1 MKLIEQLV
9 HYLRSRGALSPEQ
22 LSRLAGKGFI
32 EAPEEDGAR
41 PTHADREDDRDW
53 DALYPEPAPE
63 RPARKGRGRGARPVG
78 KQTTPEELAARLAE
92 RFPAWEKE
100 LQGLAVVARRFDP
113 CHGWREAADVL
124 SKRSSKELTGVLTAA
139 LREGPL
145 TADLLW
151 DALHF
156 EAYRDGVDYLTGR
169 VGNAY
174 RALLSGGDVSEFA
187 KHNWLL
193 KCDEPAAVYR
203 LIRAQRTVARALPAV
218 YRETPE
224 LIRRGLRHGEYA
236 RPLALLEAARWAATD
251 PRNFHAKPLR
261 YFVLRPGDAAW
272 WPAWSLALQIDPA
285 GAASLLA
292 HCQVDPFVAMPADLV
307 PGELH
312 RFTLTAEEVGFT
324 AESDAVVQSALDQF
338 FGDAHRGRPEVMR
351 AAVRHSIPF
360 VRRKASGHPWQ
371 VEPAEY
377 EPLLFDT
384 EPSVREYAARALMS
398 TAGPDWKER
407 PRAGAVLAKALAS
420 PDAAVRRA
428 ALRLLIQILDA
439 GFDPRPWPKSRPAL
453 TAALTALLAEP
464 DDAVAAD
471 AAKALWQVGKSDA
484 IPALREL
491 LNQEAPP
498 RRIAAAL
505 ALWRLKERPDAA
517 VPVLAR
523 AVAEGTTD
531 DLRREAVAAL
541 GDFGAAA
548 VPALPAMIAALGD
561 LTCRAVAARALV
573 QLGPFGAAAVP
584 ALVRGFTTDAVYF
597 YRAEV
602 GRALR
607 TVRPAILLPHLPE
620 LIQFGSKYHNIDEG
634 RQAGELLRP
643 FTERTA
649 EAARA
654 DLRDLPGTA
663 ARLRADVHYLTEGL
677 PRLVGLAL
685 DEAGSAGGR
694 QALEILNALGANA
707 CPAVAALMYALDAA
721 DPGVRDD
728 AAGLLEELGRLAAGL
743 MPRVLASLRDA
754 REETRSAATAIL
766 QWVGPVA
773 AASRLTEEAK

>member
-1 MKLIEQLV
+1 M
-9 HYLRSRGALSPEQ
+9 
-22 LSRLAGKGFI
+22 
-32 EAPEEDGAR
+32 
-41 PTHADREDDRDW
+41 
-53 DALYPEPAPE
+53 
-63 RPARKGRGRGARPVG
+63 
-78 KQTTPEELAARLAE
+78 
-92 RFPAWEKE
+92 
-100 LQGLAVVARRFDP
+100 
-113 CHGWREAADVL
+113 
-124 SKRSSKELTGVLTAA
+124 LTAA

-193 KCDEPAAVYR
+193 KYDEAAAVYR
-203 LIRAQRTVARALPAV
+203 LIRAQRIVARALPAV
-218 YRETPE
+218 YREAPE

-251 PRNFHAKPLR
+251 PRSFHAKPLR

-285 GAASLLA
+285 GAAALLA
-292 HCQVDPFVAMPADLV
+292 HCQVDPFVAMSADLV

-324 AESDAVVQSALDQF
+324 AESDPVVQSALDQL
-338 FGDAHRGRPEVMR
+338 FGDAHRGRPELMR

-377 EPLLFDT
+377 ETLLFDP
-384 EPSVREYAARALMS
+384 EPSVREYASHTLMS

-407 PRAGAVLAKALAS
+407 PRAGAVLAKALGS
-420 PDAAVRRA
+420 PDAAVRRD
-428 ALRLLIQILDA
+428 ALRLLIRILDA

-453 TAALTALLAEP
+453 TAALTALLAES
-464 DDAVAAD
+464 DDAVAA
-471 AAKALWQVGKSDA
+471 ATASALWQVGKSDA
-484 IPALREL
+484 IPTLREL

-498 RRIAAAL
+498 RRTAAAL

-523 AVAEGTTD
+523 AVAEGATD
-531 DLRREAVAAL
+531 DVRREAVAAL

-561 LTCRAVAARALV
+561 LTCRAAAAFALV
-573 QLGPFGAAAVP
+573 KLGPHGAAAVP
-584 ALVRGFTTDAVYF
+584 TLVRGFTTDAAYF

-607 TVRPAILLPHLPE
+607 TVRPAVLFPHLPE
-620 LIQFGSKYHNIDEG
+620 LIQFRSKYYNLDEG
-634 RQAGELLRP
+634 GQAGELLRP
-643 FTERTA
+643 FTERAA

-654 DLRDLPGTA
+654 DLRDLQGTA

-685 DEAGSAGGR
+685 DEAGAATGR
-694 QALEILNALGANA
+694 QALEVLNALGANA
-707 CPAVAALMYALDAA
+707 CPAVAALVYALDAA

-743 MPRVLASLRDA
+743 MPRVLASLRDT
-754 REETRSAATAIL
+754 REETRSAAAAVL

-773 AASRLTEEAK
+773 AAAGTFSTGEAR

>member
-1 MKLIEQLV
+1 M
-9 HYLRSRGALSPEQ
+9 
-22 LSRLAGKGFI
+22 AGKGFI
-32 EAPEEDGAR
+32 EPPAEDDAP
-41 PTHADREDDRDW
+41 PTRIEREDDRDW
-53 DALYPEPAPE
+53 DALYPEQIPK
-63 RPARKGRGRGARPVG
+63 RPTRKGRGGGARPVG

-100 LQGLAVVARRFDP
+100 LQGLTVLARRFGP
-113 CHGWREAADVL
+113 CPGWLEAADIL
-124 SKRSSKELTGVLTAA
+124 CKRSSKGLTGVLRAA

-156 EAYRDGVDYLTGR
+156 EAYRDGVDGLTGR

-193 KCDEPAAVYR
+193 KYDEAAAVYR

-218 YRETPE
+218 YREAPE

-236 RPLALLEAARWAATD
+236 RPLALLEAARWAATE
-251 PRNFHAKPLR
+251 PRSFHAKPLR

-285 GAASLLA
+285 GAAALLA
-292 HCQVDPFVAMPADLV
+292 HCQVDPFTATPADLV

-312 RFTLTAEEVGFT
+312 RFTLTAEEVALT
-324 AESDAVVQSALDQF
+324 AESDPVVQSALEQL
-338 FGDAHRGRPEVMR
+338 FGDACRTRPEVMR
-351 AAVRHSIPF
+351 AAVRHSMPF
-360 VRRKASGHPWQ
+360 VRRKASDHVWQ

-377 EPLLFDT
+377 EPLLFDP
-384 EPSVREYAARALMS
+384 EPGVREYAAHALVAA
-398 TAGPDWKER
+398 AGPDWKER
-407 PRAGAVLAKALAS
+407 PRAGAVLAKALAW
-420 PDAAVRRA
+420 PDAAVRRD
-428 ALRLLIQILDA
+428 ALQLLIQI
-439 GFDPRPWPKSRPAL
+439 FDRGYDVRPWRKSRSAL
-453 TAALTALLAEP
+453 TAALTATLAGP
-464 DDAVAAD
+464 HDAD
-471 AAKALWQVGKSDA
+471 AAAAASVLWQVAKSDA

-491 LNQEAPP
+491 LKSEALP

-523 AVAEGTTD
+523 AVAEGATD
-531 DLRREAVAAL
+531 DVRCEAVAAL

-548 VPALPAMIAALGD
+548 APALPAMIAALGD
-561 LTCRAVAARALV
+561 LTCRAAAARSLV
-573 QLGPFGAAAVP
+573 RLGPHGEAAVP
-584 ALVRGFTTDAVYF
+584 ALVRGFTTDAAYF

-607 TVRPAILLPHLPE
+607 SVRPAVLFPHLPE
-620 LIQFGSKYHNIDEG
+620 LIQFGSKYSSIEEG
-634 RQAGELLRP
+634 RQAAELLRP

-654 DLRDLPGTA
+654 ELRDLPGTA
-663 ARLRADVHYLTEGL
+663 ARLRGDVHYLEEGL
-677 PRLVGLAL
+677 PRLVGLAI
-685 DEAGSAGGR
+685 DAAGSTPGR

-707 CPAVAALMYALDAA
+707 CPAVAALTHALDAA
-721 DPGVRDD
+721 DPGLRDD

-754 REETRSAATAIL
+754 REETRYAAAAVL

-773 AASRLTEEAK
+773 AASRWTEEAK